1 MLNVERRTTN
11 VERTTTD
18 PGMRPFTSTISLD
31 EARRRLEAA
40 VRPIARTEHVALDVA
55 AGRVAAADITSPIDV
70 PPFARSAMDG
80 YAVVAADTEGAS
92 RQAPARLR
100 QIDRIFTGTLSS
112 VAVARG
118 TCAEIA
124 TGAPLPAGADAVVM
138 VEETAK
144 PNDGT
149 IEIFASAAPGQN
161 IGRRGA
167 DIAAGDRVIVAGDL
181 LSPGRVGAIA
191 AIGGADVEVFAKPRV
206 AILSTGN
213 EVVEPGQPL
222 ADGHIYDV
230 NRFTLGAVVSAHGGV
245 AEPRRAAQ
253 DTVGALVQALDECS
267 AADLIVFSGG
277 SSVGERDLVV
287 DAIAARG
294 QMIFHG
300 IAVRP
305 GKPTAFAL
313 VGGTPFFGM
322 PGNPTS
328 CLSNAYIL
336 LVPFLR
342 AIGRLPPHAPRTLR
356 VPLGRRIVSAANR
369 HQFYTVRLRDGA
381 AYPAFKGSGDI
392 TSLSAADGYIEIPAD
407 QSTVEEGAAVTV
419 TLF

>member
-1 MLNVERRTTN
+1 
-11 VERTTTD
+11 
-18 PGMRPFTSTISLD
+18 MRPFTSTISLD
-31 EARRRLEAA
+31 EARRRLDAN
-40 VRPIARTEHVALDVA
+40 VRPIERTERVRLDEA
-55 AGRVAAADITSPIDV
+55 AGRVAAADVSSPIDV

-92 RQAPARLR
+92 RDAPVRLR
-100 QIDRIFTGTLSS
+100 QLDRIFTGTVSTQVVS
-112 VAVARG
+112 RG
-118 TCAEIA
+118 ACAEIA

-138 VEETAK
+138 VEESAK
-144 PNDGT
+144 DDAGT
-149 IEIFASAAPGQN
+149 IDIFAAAAAGQN
-161 IGRRGA
+161 IGKRGA
-167 DIAAGDRVIVAGDL
+167 DIHAGDRVIASGDL
-181 LSPGRVGAIA
+181 VTPGRVGALA
-191 AIGGADVEVFAKPRV
+191 AIGRADVEVFAKPRV

-213 EVVEPGQPL
+213 EVVEPGETLQ
-222 ADGHIYDV
+222 DGHIYDV
-230 NRFTLGAVVSAHGGV
+230 NRFTLGAIVAAHGGV
-245 AEPRRAAQ
+245 PERQRAAQ
-253 DTVGALVQALDECS
+253 DTVEALLRALDEC
-267 AADLIVFSGG
+267 ATADLIVFSGG
-277 SSVGERDLVV
+277 SSVGDRDLVV

-294 QMIFHG
+294 RMIFHG

-313 VGGTPFFGM
+313 VGATPFFGM

-342 AIGRLPPHAPRTLR
+342 TIARLPSYAPHTLR
-356 VPLGRRIVSAANR
+356 LPLGRRIVSAVHR

-392 TSLSAADGYIEIPAD
+392 TSLSMADGYIEIPAD
-407 QSTVEEGAAVTV
+407 QSTVEEGANVTV

>member
-1 MLNVERRTTN
+1 
-11 VERTTTD
+11 
-18 PGMRPFTSTISLD
+18 MRPFTSTISLD

-40 VRPIARTEHVALDVA
+40 VRPIERTERVRLDEA
-55 AGRVAAADITSPIDV
+55 AGRVAAADVASPIDV

-80 YAVVAADTEGAS
+80 YAVVASGTEGAS
-92 RQAPARLR
+92 REHPVRLR
-100 QIDRIFTGTLSS
+100 QLDRIFTGTMSP
-112 VAVARG
+112 VAVVFGA
-118 TCAEIA
+118 CAEIA

-144 PNDGT
+144 SADGM
-149 IEIFASAAPGQN
+149 IEIFSAAAAGQN
-161 IGRRGA
+161 VGKRGG
-167 DIAAGDRVIVAGDL
+167 DIATGDRAIVAGDL
-181 LSPGRVGAIA
+181 LTPGRIGALA
-191 AIGGADVEVFAKPRV
+191 AIGRADVEVFAKPRV

-213 EVVEPGQPL
+213 EVIEPGQALP
-222 ADGHIYDV
+222 DGHIYDV
-230 NRFTLGAVVSAHGGV
+230 NRFTLAAIVSAHGGL
-245 AEPRRAAQ
+245 AEPRRPAQ
-253 DTVGALVQALDECS
+253 DTVDALVRALDDC
-267 AADLIVFSGG
+267 ATADVVVFSGG

-313 VGGTPFFGM
+313 VDGTPFFGM

-342 AIGRLPPHAPRTLR
+342 AVARLPPHAPRTLR

-369 HQFYTVRLRDGA
+369 HQFYTVRLGNGA
-381 AYPAFKGSGDI
+381 AYPAFKGSGDV

-407 QSTVEEGAAVTV
+407 QSTVEEGADVTV

>member
-1 MLNVERRTTN
+1 
-11 VERTTTD
+11 
-18 PGMRPFTSTISLD
+18 MRPFTSTISLD
-31 EARRRLEAA
+31 EARRRLDAN
-40 VRPIARTEHVALDVA
+40 VRPIERIERVRLDEA
-55 AGRVAAADITSPIDV
+55 AGRVAAADVASPIDV

-92 RQAPARLR
+92 RDAPVRLR
-100 QIDRIFTGTLSS
+100 QLDRIFTGTVSTE
-112 VAVARG
+112 VVTRG

-138 VEETAK
+138 VEESAK
-144 PNDGT
+144 ADAGT
-149 IEIFASAAPGQN
+149 IDIFAAAAAGQN
-161 IGRRGA
+161 IGKRGA
-167 DIAAGDRVIVAGDL
+167 DIQAGDRVIASGDL
-181 LSPGRVGAIA
+181 VTPGRVGALA
-191 AIGGADVEVFAKPRV
+191 AIGRADVEVFAKPRV

-213 EVVEPGQPL
+213 EVVEPGETLQ
-222 ADGHIYDV
+222 DGHIYDV
-230 NRFTLGAVVSAHGGV
+230 NRFTLGAIVAAHGGV
-245 AEPRRAAQ
+245 PERQRAAQ
-253 DTVGALVQALDECS
+253 DTVEALLRALDEC
-267 AADLIVFSGG
+267 ATADLIVFSGG
-277 SSVGERDLVV
+277 SSVGDRDLVV

-294 QMIFHG
+294 RMIFHG

-313 VGGTPFFGM
+313 VGATPFFGM

-342 AIGRLPPHAPRTLR
+342 AIARLPSYAPHTLR
-356 VPLGRRIVSAANR
+356 LPLGRRIVSAANR

-392 TSLSAADGYIEIPAD
+392 TSLSMADGYIEIPAD
-407 QSTVEEGAAVTV
+407 QSTVEEGANVTV

>member
-1 MLNVERRTTN
+1 
-11 VERTTTD
+11 
-18 PGMRPFTSTISLD
+18 MRPFTSTISLD
-31 EARRRLEAA
+31 EARSRLAAA
-40 VRPIARTEHVALDVA
+40 VRPIDRTEHVGLENAH
-55 AGRVAAADITSPIDV
+55 GRVAARSVSSPIDV

-80 YAVVAADTEGAS
+80 YAVIAADTTGAS
-92 RQAPARLR
+92 ASTPVTLR
-100 QIDRIFTGTLSS
+100 VLDRIYTGAMPD
-112 VAVARG
+112 AVLASG

-124 TGAPLPAGADAVVM
+124 TGAPLPESADAVVM
-138 VEETAK
+138 VEETTKA
-144 PNDGT
+144 GEERVAILAQAT
-149 IEIFASAAPGQN
+149 TGQN

-167 DIAAGDRVIVAGDL
+167 DITAGDPVVAAGDRL
-181 LSPGRVGAIA
+181 TPSRVGALA
-191 AIGGADVEVFAKPRV
+191 AVGHADVEVFARPRV

-213 EVVEPGQPL
+213 EVVEPGTPL
-222 ADGHIYDV
+222 GRGQIFDV
-230 NRFTLGAVVSAHGGV
+230 NRFTLGALVSAHGGV
-245 AEPRRAAQ
+245 PEPRRAAQ
-253 DTVGALVQALDECS
+253 DTVGALIDALDACA

-294 QMIFHG
+294 EMIFHG

-313 VGGTPFFGM
+313 IGAQRTPFFGM

-336 LVPFLR
+336 LLPFLR
-342 AIGRLPPHAPRTLR
+342 ALARLPPHTPRTLR
-356 VPLGRRIVSAANR
+356 APLGRRIASAVNR
-369 HQFYTVRLRDGA
+369 HQFYTVRLRDGI

-392 TSLSAADGYIEIPAD
+392 TSLSQADGYVEIPSD
-407 QSTVEEGAAVTV
+407 QSVVEEGATVTV